1 MYTYSIADIG
11 IGVMALVFLSIG
23 LYRGISGELASALG
37 LIGAIVFGFF
47 LYPQAAL
54 LAQRTGCSPSIL
66 PICTGAINLGFGI
79 VIYALIR
86 VLVNKFV
93 SMCIPQ
99 PTNALLGMAIGLAKA
114 IGITVALIWFN
125 VIGIN
130 EHVFLEIKSPILCR
144 VAEMVVQYSGSIGE
158 LQ

>member
-1 MYTYSIADIG
+1 
-11 IGVMALVFLSIG
+11 
-23 LYRGISGELASALG
+23 
-37 LIGAIVFGFF
+37 
-47 LYPQAAL
+47 
-54 LAQRTGCSPSIL
+54 
-66 PICTGAINLGFGI
+66 
-79 VIYALIR
+79 
-86 VLVNKFV
+86 
-93 SMCIPQ
+93 MCIPQ